1 MNSLP
6 YHIIHS
12 AGQPFQ
18 QLASVQL
25 SSSIKVGRVVAIVL
39 TILISCQF
47 IGSAQNTFSP
57 NLPTVN
63 HTADRDQLQK
73 ALQAAEQNLY
83 EARTNNATNQEGE
96 LLRKIGLIH
105 QKLENDDEALKY
117 LLWAIITFE
126 KASAQNKILLIKHD
140 LGKYY
145 FSKKA
150 YQKSIQYYQAYLK
163 GKERLEEDVPDRLP
177 ILQKMARSH
186 YELEEYDEAK
196 SVYQQIAKRHKAR
209 SDIKSTAV
217 AYEAIADINKQ
228 VNDIPN
234 AIKYLEQVEKFSRQ
248 TKDTVKLLHT
258 LNNLGFL
265 HKRNKNLKAAI
276 DYFQQALEIP
286 ISESE
291 NQDMQ
296 VSMLTN
302 LGVAYTNLG
311 FFSKAKTFY
320 SDALAI
326 EHKSGDLVG
335 QAQQLN
341 YLASNAY
348 MSQNNAQALK
358 LAEQSITLGIRKN
371 AYPELAE
378 SYNLMALVYKSD
390 KNEEKTEIYQQSFAD
405 IRGRIRS
412 QKKKEKQK
420 VLALQEKV
428 DAQEEKFKSAIIEQ
442 EQIVLDRERQETAI
456 SLKEK
461 ELALLKKTQAL
472 QKAELLNQQLAN
484 EQAAQQLTLAQQELL
499 AEKQKRELSELQ
511 RIQERQALQLEQNF
525 LEQEKQEK
533 AIALLEA
540 QKKLQRQRL
549 QQEATLRKYGYGIIS
564 SFLVIMGVVS
574 YSFVQKR
581 KDHRKLQTQQAK
593 IKEQN
598 EHLRASEQML
608 IKSVDELEST
618 QEALQKQKKRLEI
631 ENYKTQES
639 LQYAKRIQFSILP
652 SEREGQEIFPESF
665 VIFRPKDVVSGDFY
679 WISEDRNIRVVS
691 VVDCTGHGVPGA
703 LVSLIAY
710 NMLNEAIQEKGLCNP
725 SAILEHLNQQ
735 VTKRL
740 RGRDN
745 SVQDGMDIGICIF
758 ETNSDQSVQLRYVG
772 AKHTLFLI
780 RDNKLEV
787 LKGIRKTVGSIKS
800 DIAKSEHQL
809 TLYPGD
815 SLYLTTDGFIDQS
828 SPERK
833 RFGSRRLKQ
842 VIQESH
848 HLPMQEQRAKFINA
862 LETHQQ
868 SSEQRDDINLI
879 GVKIQDEYLQSS
891 KNEL

>member
-1 MNSLP
+1 MNRLP
-6 YHIIHS
+6 HHIPQLV
-12 AGQPFQ
+12 GQLLR
-18 QLASVQL
+18 QLASVKL
-25 SSSIKVGRVVAIVL
+25 SRLIRIGRVGVIVS
-39 TILISCQF
+39 TILIGCQITGF
-47 IGSAQNTFSP
+47 AQNTFSP
-57 NLPTVN
+57 DLPTIS
-63 HTADRDQLQK
+63 HTDDRDQLQK

-83 EARTNNATNQEGE
+83 EAQVNNATNQEGK
-96 LLRKIGLIH
+96 LLHEIGLIH
-105 QKLENDDEALKY
+105 QKLKNDDEALKH
-117 LLWAIITFE
+117 LLWAMTTFE
-126 KASAQNKILLIKHD
+126 KASAQSEMLLVKYD
-140 LGKYY
+140 LGEYY
-145 FSKKA
+145 FNREA
-150 YQKSIQYYQAYLK
+150 YQKSIEYYQAYLK
-163 GKERLEEDVPDRLP
+163 GKKRLEEDVPDRLL

-196 SVYQQIAKRHKAR
+196 IIYQQIAKLHKAR
-209 SDIKSTAV
+209 GDMKSTAV

-234 AIKYLEQVEKFSRQ
+234 AIRYLEQVEKFSRQ

-265 HKRNKNLKAAI
+265 QKRNKNLKAAI

-286 ISESE
+286 ISESGS
-291 NQDMQ
+291 QDMQ

-311 FFSKAKTFY
+311 FFSKAKTY
-320 SDALAI
+320 YNDALAI
-326 EHKSGDLVG
+326 ERKSGNLVG

-358 LAEQSITLGIRKN
+358 LAEQSITLGVRKN

-378 SYNLMALVYKSD
+378 SYNLMALVYESD
-390 KNEEKTEIYQQSFAD
+390 KNEEKTEIYQQSYAD
-405 IRGRIRS
+405 IKGRIRA
-412 QKKKEKQK
+412 QKRKKKRR

-428 DAQEEKFKSAIIEQ
+428 DAQEENFKSTIIEQ

-472 QKAELLNQQLAN
+472 QRAELLNQQLAN

-511 RIQERQALQLEQNF
+511 RLQERQTLQLEQNF

-540 QKKLQRQRL
+540 QKKLQQQRL

-564 SFLVIMGVVS
+564 SFLIIMGVVS

-581 KDHRKLQTQQAK
+581 KDHRKLQGQQAK

-598 EHLRASEQML
+598 EHLKASEQML
-608 IKSVDELEST
+608 INSIDELEST
-618 QEALQKQKKRLEI
+618 QEALRKQKKRLEI

-652 SEREGQEIFPESF
+652 SERESQVIFPNSF

-679 WISEDRNIRVVS
+679 WISEYKDLKVAS

-710 NMLNEAIQEKGLCNP
+710 NMLNEAIQERDSYNP
-725 SAILEHLNQQ
+725 SSILEYLNQQ

-740 RGRDN
+740 RGKDN

-758 ETNSDQSVQLRYVG
+758 KENSDQSVQLRYVG

-780 RDNKLEV
+780 RNNKLEV
-787 LKGIRKTVGSIKS
+787 LKGIRKTVGSIKK
-800 DIAKSEHQL
+800 DITKSEHQL

-828 SPERK
+828 NPERK

-848 HLPMQEQRAKFINA
+848 HLPMQEQRSKFINA
-862 LETHQQ
+862 LEAHQQ

-879 GVKIQDEYLQSS
+879 GVKI
-891 KNEL
+891 